1 MINIKTDSRKVK
13 KGDIFAAIKCE
24 VNDGHKYIDAAIKN
38 GASKELILKSLDIY
52 EEDYNKLVSEIQK
65 ETKSK

>member
-1 MINIKTDSRKVK
+1 MVLWDLETIKNKIYK
-13 KGDIFAAIKCE
+13 E
-24 VNDGHKYIDAAIKN
+24 LIKN
-38 GASKELILKSLDIY
+38 GASKELILKSIDIY